1 MYAQRTSRVPSR
13 AEVARMTAVS
23 SSELALP
30 TPMQSFPERP
40 KPASRLAP
48 KRPDGEPSP
57 FLFRF
62 YEAAVRD
69 LTHSAMTGRWR
80 SAQNFSSQTAL
91 DDWFRAANL
100 NSALTCP
107 GQFRSYDWPENRH
120 ASDRFQS
127 AAATGRR
134 TVDGAYSPKRSR
146 LRPRS
151 ASGAGRTSAV
161 QSAAQVRHGQ
171 AQQVGEHRPQ
181 QLAGSLRGEGQ
192 RQPQAEEAVERPHAA

>member
-127 AAATGRR
+127 AAATARR
-134 TVDGAYSPKRSR
+134 TVDGAYSPKRSLTACDPAR
-146 LRPRS
+146 HPVQAERRQFSQPPRS
-151 ASGAGRTSAV
+151 ATARRSRLASTGHSSLPAPCEAKDSA
-161 QSAAQVRHGQ
+161 SP
-171 AQQVGEHRPQ
+171 RPKK
-181 QLAGSLRGEGQ
+181 
-192 RQPQAEEAVERPHAA
+192 P